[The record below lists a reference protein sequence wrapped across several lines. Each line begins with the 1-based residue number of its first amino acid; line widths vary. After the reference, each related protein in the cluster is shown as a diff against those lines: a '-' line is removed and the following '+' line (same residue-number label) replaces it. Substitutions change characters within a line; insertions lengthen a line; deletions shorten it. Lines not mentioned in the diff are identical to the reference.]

1 MKLKPYF
8 LAMQLTISLC
18 LTALIGYAPKAFA
31 QAQPTP
37 APDSTKDQP
46 AATDKPHEPDVLGV
60 VFYLDSAAQTITPLP
75 REYWSSVATG
85 RTTGFASGSAIGSLQ
100 FPGSH
105 SSFRVHAIDK
115 TEFVFNL
122 ADPSHV
128 QLFSCRENLEKR
140 VRIIDT
146 VSVTKSGAFH
156 PTFTNT
162 PIAGIDIQI
171 VRYGASSYKL
181 IAKDLAAGEY
191 MILTGSAAYSFF
203 IP

>member
-1 MKLKPYF
+1 MR
-8 LAMQLTISLC
+8 A
-18 LTALIGYAPKAFA
+18 
-31 QAQPTP
+31 
-37 APDSTKDQP
+37 
-46 AATDKPHEPDVLGV
+46 
-60 VFYLDSAAQTITPLP
+60 
-75 REYWSSVATG
+75 
-85 RTTGFASGSAIGSLQ
+85 
-100 FPGSH
+100 
-105 SSFRVHAIDK
+105 K

-140 VRIIDT
+140 IRIIDT
-146 VSVTKSGAFH
+146 VSITRSAAFH
-156 PTFTNT
+156 PTVTST

-171 VRYGASSYKL
+171 AMYGDSSYKL